1 MNIAKLIGFLA
12 GVGLALLLCTVAI
25 RRRGI
30 TDGSKKT
37 EYDERQKIARGEGYK
52 YGYYTLV
59 IYLCLILMI
68 DMAELKLPCSM
79 TVVAF
84 TGFCISGLVLSGY
97 AIMHDAYWGVN
108 NNAAF
113 IIRVLIALGAINLI
127 YGIVEICKGNMVVNG
142 ILQDNVINLEAGIL
156 ILGIGIMLLIA
167 KNREAHEE
175 SES

>member
-1 MNIAKLIGFLA
+1 MNIAKLLGFVA
-12 GVGLALLLCTVAI
+12 GVGLAALLCILVI
-25 RRRGI
+25 RRRAI

-37 EYDERQKIARGEGYK
+37 EYDERQKITRGEGYK

-84 TGFCISGLVLSGY
+84 TGFCISGLVLAGY
-97 AIMHDAYWGVN
+97 TIMHDAYWGVN
-108 NNAAF
+108 NNASY
-113 IIRVLIALGAINLI
+113 ITRVLLGLGCINLV
-127 YGIVEICKGNMVVNG
+127 YGIVEICKGEMIVDG
-142 ILQDNVINLEAGIL
+142 ILQDDVINLEAGIL
-156 ILGIGIMLLIA
+156 IFGIGIMLLIR
-167 KNREAHEE
+167 KNRDEHDE